1 MRITLRA
8 WRQAGPDATGAFE
21 TYDVPGVSP
30 DMSFL
35 EMLDTVNER
44 LILDGKEPIA
54 FDHDCREGICGSCG
68 MMING
73 VPHGPERGTAT
84 CQLHMRKFAD
94 GDHVTIEPWRAA
106 SFPLVRDLIV
116 DRGAFDRIIEA
127 GGYVTAPV
135 GGAPDGNLIPIPKGV
150 ADAAMDAAACIG
162 CGACVA
168 ACPNGA
174 AQLFTAAKLQH
185 LNLMP
190 QGQAERWDRTVE
202 MVETM
207 ETYFG
212 SCTNHRE
219 CEAACPN
226 SAAQLFT
233 SAKLNHLNLLPQ
245 GQAERYQ
252 RTQAM
257 VDTMEQYFGSCTNH
271 GECEKACPKSISID
285 FIALMNRDYAK
296 AQLKQR
302 RLVGQHF
309 P

>member
-1 MRITLRA
+1 MSNAAMRITLTV
-8 WRQAGPDATGAFE
+8 WRQPGPEVGGKFE

-35 EMLDTVNER
+35 EMLDIVNER
-44 LILDGKEPIA
+44 LMHDGKEPIA

-68 MMING
+68 FMING
-73 VPHGPERGTAT
+73 QAHGPERSTAT
-84 CQLHMRKFAD
+84 CQLHMRKFHD
-94 GDHVTIEPWRAA
+94 GDHITIEPWRAA
-106 SFPLVRDLIV
+106 GFPLVKDLIV
-116 DRGAFDRIIEA
+116 DRSTFDRIIES
-127 GGYVTAPV
+127 GGYVGVGT
-135 GGAPDGNLIPIPKGV
+135 GGAPDGNLIPIPKSV

-174 AQLFTAAKLQH
+174 AQLFTSAKMQH
-185 LNLMP
+185 LNLLP
-190 QGQAERWDRTVE
+190 QGQAERWDRAIN

-219 CEAACPN
+219 CEAACP
-226 SAAQLFT
+226 
-233 SAKLNHLNLLPQ
+233 
-245 GQAERYQ
+245 
-252 RTQAM
+252 
-257 VDTMEQYFGSCTNH
+257 
-271 GECEKACPKSISID
+271 KSISID
-285 FIALMNRDYAK
+285 FIALMNKDYAK

-302 RLVGQHF
+302 RLVGQSF